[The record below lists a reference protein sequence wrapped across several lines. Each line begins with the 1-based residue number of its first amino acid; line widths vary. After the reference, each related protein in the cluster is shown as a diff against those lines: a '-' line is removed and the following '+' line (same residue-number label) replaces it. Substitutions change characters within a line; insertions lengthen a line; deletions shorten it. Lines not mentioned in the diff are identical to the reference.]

1 MNMKKMKIFSLL
13 AFLVYG
19 SLNALSV
26 KAENETTY
34 NIALIHSYQ
43 EGYSTDEWTK
53 ELFEKEL
60 NENGI
65 KCDVRYY
72 YLNCELYDD
81 REEEQRMSLI
91 IDVIKAWNGDIIGVL
106 DDQATYSLMACN
118 NPKVREIPVVFS
130 GVNYP
135 NVSFLNQ
142 YPNVTG
148 YIDRPDYQATCEMIE
163 NIMGKV
169 RIHVLSGDTFID
181 RTTWKDMKEQ
191 LKDEDVKIE
200 FWDKM
205 SHLRMPDSVHVY
217 NPVIDY
223 MHVDTTS
230 IICISADSIS
240 TKGLLWMANESF
252 HYSLFLFTKRDFTT
266 LRIANLF
273 NNPGFET
280 INEGF
285 GVNDYMLGGY
295 FTPLEVQIQEMVK
308 GIKGRLQGK
317 MPSEQFV
324 QTPKQYVVNWKTLEK
339 YHIPI
344 SRIPDGYQIMYMPFT
359 EKYRTILYALGSIIA
374 FAVVFVIVYLFLIYR
389 REKNRKK
396 AAQASLQY
404 EHENMKLAMESG
416 KGYAWKFDGR
426 EFYFD
431 YAFCDMIGYPH
442 DVLDIKDILKLC
454 HLEMKDLLKQN
465 ILSIFKKKDRRGEY
479 LLNVNGEYEWWEIK
493 YNIVINDKTPIA
505 TGIIQNIQ
513 SVKNKENE
521 LIEARKLAEKAEM
534 KQSFLTN
541 MSHEIRTPLNA
552 IAGFSNLLVT
562 EKDLSEGEKQEF
574 AQIIDS
580 NTNLLIKM
588 VGDVLELSSMETG
601 HTNFNMEKQSV
612 HELMAS
618 IYESNKPLIKD
629 TVEFVKEFP
638 KDDAYIQ
645 IDKIRM
651 TQVINNFLSNANKF
665 TEKGYVKLGY
675 QIDRLYK
682 KIYLYVEDT
691 GKGIAQEEQKMIFA
705 RFYKHDEFAQG
716 VGLGLSLCQLFVE
729 KMGGDIELESEIGK
743 GSRFTVVFPLK

>member
-1 MNMKKMKIFSLL
+1 MKNLKIFSLL
-13 AFLVYG
+13 AFLIYN
-19 SLNALSV
+19 SFIPFIIHANNDA
-26 KAENETTY
+26 TY

-43 EGYSTDEWTK
+43 EGYSSGELTK

-60 NENGI
+60 KANGI
-65 KCDVRYY
+65 KFDIRHY
-72 YLNCELYDD
+72 YLNCELYDN
-81 REEEQRMSLI
+81 REEEQRMSHI
-91 IDVIKAWNGDIIGVL
+91 IDDISAWEGDIIGVL

-118 NPKVREIPVVFS
+118 NPIVKEIPVVFS

-135 NVSFLNQ
+135 NVEYLNQ
-142 YPNVTG
+142 YTNITG
-148 YIDRPDYQATCEMIE
+148 YVDKPDYKETCKMIE

-169 RIHVLSGDTFID
+169 RIHVLGGDTFID
-181 RTTWKDMKEQ
+181 RTIWEDLQIQ
-191 LKDEDVKIE
+191 LKNEDIKIE
-200 FWDKM
+200 YWNKTADLKK
-205 SHLRMPDSVHVY
+205 PDSTQVY
-217 NPVIDY
+217 NPIIDY
-223 MHVDTTS
+223 MQVDTTS

-273 NNPGFET
+273 NNPGFES

-295 FTPLEVQIQEMVK
+295 FTPLEVQMSEMAK
-308 GIKGRLQGK
+308 GIKYRLEGK
-317 MPSEQFV
+317 TPTNQFV
-324 QTPKQYVVNWKTLEK
+324 QTPKQHVINWRTLEK
-339 YHIPI
+339 YNIPI
-344 SRIPDGYQIMYMPFT
+344 SKIPDSYQIMYMPFT
-359 EKYRTILYALGSIIA
+359 EKYSLFLFIIGCVVVVA
-374 FAVVFVIVYLFLIYR
+374 IVFVIIYLFLIYR
-389 REKNRKK
+389 RERKRKK
-396 AAQASLQY
+396 DALDSLQY

-416 KGYAWKFDGR
+416 KGYAWKFDGK

-431 YAFCDMIGYPH
+431 FAFCDMIGHSH
-442 DVLDIKDILKLC
+442 DILEIKDILKLS
-454 HLEMKDLLKQN
+454 HPEMKDMLKQK
-465 ILSIFKKKDRRGEY
+465 ILTIFKNESRRGEY
-479 LLNVNGEYEWWEIK
+479 LLNINGEYEWWEVK
-493 YNIVINDKTPIA
+493 YNIITNDKKTIA

-562 EKDLSEGEKQEF
+562 EKDLTEEEKQDF

-580 NTNLLIKM
+580 NTNMLIKM

-601 HTNFNMEKQSV
+601 NTNFNMERQSI
-612 HELMAS
+612 HELLTS
-618 IYESNKPLIKD
+618 IYDSNKSSIKE
-629 TVEFVKEFP
+629 TLEFVKEFP

-645 IDKIRM
+645 IDKIRVS
-651 TQVINNFLSNANKF
+651 QVINNFLSNANKF
-665 TEKGYVKLGY
+665 TETGFIKLGY
-675 QIDRLYK
+675 KIDRLYK
-682 KIYLYVEDT
+682 KINLYVEDT
-691 GKGIAQEEQKMIFA
+691 GRGIAQEEQKMIFA
-705 RFYKHDEFAQG
+705 RFYKHDEFVQG

-729 KMGGDIELESEIGK
+729 KMGGDIELSSELGK